1 MSNEVV
7 LPNEMPLIVVSPH
20 LMLLPRII
28 AHINLERQPDILQRI
43 QDSKIPYVF
52 LTMKGDAGLNE
63 PKPLYATGVVASAT
77 TIENKPLVLAI
88 RGEWRAKYLKKI
100 DPGPDS
106 TFYLVS
112 ISEPYTDK
120 AEKFFKESGDSFVV
134 APEFKNRIMAQLS
147 VTEELIDALLVTW
160 GGPDDRVTDGSM
172 LESIYNSMDSLDK
185 NRRDVIDELIWNI
198 VFSVPYLE
206 GSRAKQNFIESQSLM
221 HRLVKCNELLR
232 TNIDFLET
240 RKRVVSA
247 NPKKRR
253 QVLIGDGGNTPPD
266 DTQNK
271 SSDDDDWFTSK
282 DQNLRNKYKL
292 FCEIRDSLKDPR
304 EKEAFVEAVK
314 RDILELQTFEKSKG
328 DGTQTAMTIASLDF
342 VLALPW
348 GKKSDEIIDFNEF
361 ERVFEDG
368 HYGLGKVK
376 EKVTDFIA
384 VKRNNPD
391 GKSRVLLFTGPP
403 GVGKTSVCMSIAEG
417 LKRKY
422 IRISLGGIRD
432 EAEIRGHRRTYIKAM
447 PGRILAEL
455 KKAGTKNP
463 VFVLDEV
470 DKIGKD
476 GFHGDPADALLEV
489 LDPEQNWSFKDNYL
503 EVPFDLSQVLFIC
516 TANNLSGIPPALLDR
531 MESVHFSG
539 YTEEAKIQIAKKF
552 LIPKSLADVGLAK
565 DGFELK
571 WGDDNPD
578 DVILKLIRG
587 YTREAGVRSIER
599 MISNILYRV
608 VKKEQRNPGYINT
621 VVIDEKLIEEVHG
634 IPRYAKERA
643 NETKVGE
650 VIGLAWT
657 ETGGEILYIQS
668 ALMPKQGPTVLS
680 QTGQLGSVMKE
691 ADKLALSL
699 QRIRLAELNQTE
711 KIENKLIH
719 LHIPQGAV
727 PKDGPSAGITAC
739 FSLESSI
746 ENRPVRQK
754 LAMTGEITLSGMVTA
769 VGGIKEKV
777 IAAANAGIEILILPK
792 SNEKD
797 YLEEVPESAKHKFRE
812 VHFVE
817 SIDEARSIVFPENNP
832 TDRQLRPLTGC

>member
-1 MSNEVV
+1 MPNELI
-7 LPNEMPLIVVSPH
+7 LPNEMPLVVVSPH
-20 LMLLPRII
+20 LMLLPKTL

-43 QDSKIPYVF
+43 QDSKTPYVF
-52 LTMKGDAGLNE
+52 LTMKADAGLNE
-63 PKPLYATGVVASAT
+63 PKPLYSTGVVASVT
-77 TIENKPLVLAI
+77 TIENKPLVMVV
-88 RGEWRAKYLKKI
+88 RGEWRAKFLKKI

-106 TFYLVS
+106 TYYLVS

-120 AEKFFKESGDSFVV
+120 AEKFFEESGDFFVI
-134 APEFKNRIMAQLS
+134 AQEFKNRIRAQLS
-147 VTEELIDALLVTW
+147 RTEELIGALIVVW
-160 GGPDDRVTDGSM
+160 GETDDQVSEGSM
-172 LESIYNSMDSLDK
+172 LESIYNSLDSLDK

-206 GSRAKQNFIESQSLM
+206 GSRVKQDFIESQSLM
-221 HRLVKCNELLR
+221 QRLVKCNNLLR
-232 TNIDFLET
+232 ENINFWET
-240 RKRVVSA
+240 RNRIISA
-247 NPKKRR
+247 TPRR
-253 QVLIGDGGNTPPD
+253 RGQRLIGSGDNTPPD
-266 DTQNK
+266 NTQNK
-271 SSDDDDWFTSK
+271 SSDDDWFTSK

-292 FCEIRDSLKDPR
+292 FCEIRDSVKDPR
-304 EKEAFVEAVK
+304 EKEAFVEAAK
-314 RDILELQTFEKSKG
+314 RDIIELQTFEKSKG
-328 DGTQTAMTIASLDF
+328 DGTQTAMTVASLDF

-361 ERVFEDG
+361 ERVFEGD

-384 VKRNNPD
+384 VKKANPD
-391 GKSRVLLFTGPP
+391 GKSKVLLFAGPP

-422 IRISLGGIRD
+422 IRVSLGGIRD

-447 PGRILAEL
+447 AGRILTEL

-463 VFVLDEV
+463 VFVFDEV

-489 LDPEQNWSFKDNYL
+489 LDPEQNFSFKDNYL

-531 MESVHFSG
+531 MEPVHFSG

-552 LIPKSLADVGLAK
+552 LVPKSLADVGLAK
-565 DGFELK
+565 DEFELK
-571 WGDDNPD
+571 WGNNDPD
-578 DVILKLIRG
+578 DIILKLIRG
-587 YTREAGVRSIER
+587 YTREAGVRNIER
-599 MISNILYRV
+599 MISNILYRMI
-608 VKKEQRNPGYINT
+608 KKEQRNPGYFIDA
-621 VVIDEKLIEEVHG
+621 VIDEKLIEEVHG
-634 IPRYAKERA
+634 IPRYARERA

-668 ALMPKQGPTVLS
+668 AIMPKQGPTVLS
-680 QTGQLGSVMKE
+680 QTGQLGGVMKE

-699 QRIRLAELNQTE
+699 QRIRLAKLNQTE

-739 FSLESSI
+739 FSLESAI
-746 ENRPVRQK
+746 ENKPVRQK

-777 IAAANAGIEILILPK
+777 IAAANAGIEVLILPK

-797 YLEEVPESAKHKFRE
+797 YLEEVPESAKHKFHE
-812 VHFVE
+812 VYFVE
-817 SIDEARSIVFPENNP
+817 SIEEARRIVFPEDNP
-832 TDRQLRPLTGC
+832 TNGPEGPVVGC